1 MVSVLTVNAGKGA
14 FLSLGSHCQVS
25 RILSCQVKLTT
36 SRQEEEGGPLVPDC
50 KSLPLPLSLSHIHKH
65 AHNSTPINCK

>member
-14 FLSLGSHCQVS
+14 FLSLDSYCQVS

-36 SRQEEEGGPLVPDC
+36 SRQEEEGGPLLPDC
-50 KSLPLPLSLSHIHKH
+50 KSLALTHTNTQLYSHQL
-65 AHNSTPINCK
+65 

>member
-36 SRQEEEGGPLVPDC
+36 SRQEEEGGPLLPDC
-50 KSLPLPLSLSHIHKH
+50 KSLPLSHTHTHLHKH
-65 AHNSTPINCK
+65 TQLYSHQL